1 MNLNE
6 VTELADTSVF
16 RFDSMPMRSYERD
29 LDTQT
34 EIRLEMNFDILEI
47 SRDSYK
53 VVDFLSDIGGMQGML
68 MGGALLFLG
77 FWNFNNFDNILV
89 QKLFIVK
96 KPSNS

>member
-1 MNLNE
+1 
-6 VTELADTSVF
+6 
-16 RFDSMPMRSYERD
+16 MPMRSYERD